1 VISAAWTG
9 KVRAFTAKDAKNA
22 QVDGGIAE
30 IGKAKP
36 QNLTAD

>member
-1 VISAAWTG
+1 MDG
-9 KVRAFTAKDAKNA
+9 KSKDAKNA